1 MPVSIPVTDRTA
13 RRPRARYDSREI
25 PLVPV
30 AAMTS
35 ARRAFAL
42 AVPVLALALPL
53 PAAAQYDSLGYTY
66 GHSNGLFTEQLRRE
80 RELAEWRLVAS
91 LLSDYRTAFKRPSY
105 TPAPVGPTSWRAQN
119 ENPWANAYGTPS
131 SPASKYSTV
140 SRVTASTTY
149 HVCTC
154 YIPADARSWD
164 GGPLTQADV
173 ARRCQAQCP

>member
-1 MPVSIPVTDRTA
+1 MISFTTA
-13 RRPRARYDSREI
+13 E
-25 PLVPV
+25 LE
-30 AAMTS
+30 
-35 ARRAFAL
+35 AFIATIL
-42 AVPVLALALPL
+42 WPAVRVLALFATAP
-53 PAAAQYDSLGYTY
+53 
-66 GHSNGLFTEQLRRE
+66 
-80 RELAEWRLVAS
+80 V
-91 LLSDYRTAFKRPSY
+91 LSHRTAFKRPSFD
-105 TPAPVGPTSWRAQN
+105 PGPVGPTSWRAQN

>member
-1 MPVSIPVTDRTA
+1 M
-13 RRPRARYDSREI
+13 REI
-25 PLVPV
+25 APHRFPAMKPARTLLAILAAAAGLV
-30 AAMTS
+30 S
-35 ARRAFAL
+35 S
-42 AVPVLALALPL
+42 L
-53 PAAAQYDSLGYTY
+53 PADAQYDSFGYTY
-66 GHSNGLFTEQLRRE
+66 GHSQSLFTEQLRRE
-80 RELAEWRLVAS
+80 RELSEWRLVAS
-91 LLSDYRTAFKRPSY
+91 LLTDYRTAFKRPSFD
-105 TPAPVGPTSWRAQN
+105 PAPVGPSSWRAQN